1 MPKPPSP
8 SRSTKSRSAKS
19 RSAKSRS
26 GRLHARDAGLRRVS
40 VVTRG
45 AIAVSVAAAAGF
57 TAVAAAAQP
66 GHSKTANPSRSLGA
80 GGATSAT
87 VPPATLPATSEP
99 LGSPQT
105 TPTTLAPAG
114 NDGINAGDGL
124 APPDTVPDPGYSYSP
139 PVVSGAS

>member
-1 MPKPPSP
+1 MPTPRSPSP
-8 SRSTKSRSAKS
+8 R
-19 RSAKSRS
+19 SRS

-57 TAVAAAAQP
+57 TAVAASAQP
-66 GHSKTANPSRSLGA
+66 GHSKTTNPPASLGA
-80 GGATSAT
+80 GGTTPAT
-87 VPPATLPATSEP
+87 VPPPTSSP
-99 LGSPQT
+99 IRSPQT

-114 NDGINAGDGL
+114 NDGVNPGDGL

>member
-1 MPKPPSP
+1 MPTPRSPSP
-8 SRSTKSRSAKS
+8 RSRSAKS
-19 RSAKSRS
+19 HS

-57 TAVAAAAQP
+57 TAVAASAQP
-66 GHSKTANPSRSLGA
+66 GHSKTTNPPRSLGA
-80 GGATSAT
+80 GGTTPAT
-87 VPPATLPATSEP
+87 VPPPTSSP
-99 LGSPQT
+99 IGSPQT

-114 NDGINAGDGL
+114 NDGVNPGGDGL